1 MTVDQLDPNFRDEA
15 AKMRTLLAALRT
27 LEAIRRS
34 KLAVLRTGIS
44 VLAISITIITVLI
57 STSSFWDPSTVIILL
72 WFVAILLATLMIIG
86 VFLFWQ
92 GLRGMREID
101 QKRYKLALEVDAA
114 DPTYKDI
121 FHVR

>member
-1 MTVDQLDPNFRDEA
+1 MKGEDPSAEYRNDA

-57 STSSFWDPSTVIILL
+57 STSSFWDPATVMVLL
-72 WFVAILLATLMIIG
+72 WFVAFLLVTLLIIG

-92 GLRGMREID
+92 GLRGMRAIER
-101 QKRYKLALEVDAA
+101 QRHKLAMEVEAV
-114 DPTYKDI
+114 DPTYEDI
-121 FHVR
+121 FHDH

>member
-1 MTVDQLDPNFRDEA
+1 MDGKDSSVEYRNEA

-57 STSSFWDPSTVIILL
+57 STSSFWNLATVFILL
-72 WFVAILLATLMIIG
+72 WFAAILLVTLMIIG
-86 VFLFWQ
+86 VFLFWR

-101 QKRYKLALEVDAA
+101 RERRKLASEIEAC
-114 DPTYKDI
+114 DPDYKDI
-121 FHVR
+121 FRE

>member
-1 MTVDQLDPNFRDEA
+1 MTVEQFDSNYRDEA

-44 VLAISITIITVLI
+44 VLAISLTIITVLI
-57 STSSFWDPSTVIILL
+57 STSSFWDPATVLVLL
-72 WFVAILLATLMIIG
+72 WFVAILLTTLLIIG
-86 VFLFWQ
+86 TFLFWR

-101 QKRYKLALEVDAA
+101 RKRYKLALEVETLDH
-114 DPTYKDI
+114 TYKGI
-121 FHVR
+121 FQEH

>member
-1 MTVDQLDPNFRDEA
+1 MKDQDSSVEYRNEA
-15 AKMRTLLAALRT
+15 AKMRTLLAAIRT

-57 STSSFWDPSTVIILL
+57 STSAFWDLATVMVLL
-72 WFVAILLATLMIIG
+72 WFVTILLATLLIIG
-86 VFLFWQ
+86 AFLFWR

-101 QKRYKLALEVDAA
+101 RQRYKLALEVEAT

-121 FHVR
+121 FHEH